1 MNMENTTSLFK
12 KTAWAEGVSLL
23 VLLGISMPLKYIWHL
38 EKAVLYT
45 GWVHGL
51 LFIIYCFMA
60 LAVQQKMKKSFNWL
74 IKAGI
79 AAFLPYG
86 TFYFV
91 KRYL

>member
-1 MNMENTTSLFK
+1 MNTAQTISVFK

-23 VLLGISMPLKYIWHL
+23 VLLLISMPLKYIWHY

-45 GWVHGL
+45 GWVHGV
-51 LFIIYCFMA
+51 LFIAYCIMA
-60 LAVQQKMKKSFNWL
+60 LSVQQKLKRPFGWL
-74 IKAGI
+74 VKAGI

>member
-1 MNMENTTSLFK
+1 MNIENTITLFK

-23 VLLGISMPLKYIWHL
+23 VLLGIAMPLKYFAHF
-38 EKAVLYT
+38 EEAVLYT

-51 LFIIYCFMA
+51 LFIAYCVMA
-60 LAVQQKMKKSFNWL
+60 LLVQQKQERTFGWL
-74 IKAGI
+74 VKAGI

-91 KRYL
+91 KRFL